1 MPSTHTRIHITTALS
16 AAFLTAC
23 ASAPKPI
30 DLPISS
36 LTAPTES
43 VGKSAIAF
51 QASDGTCNK
60 SGFKISPEL
69 ETGKY
74 GLAQNIE
81 ISSSTFKLKSKSLT
95 QTKFAS
101 SSKQLYVKTMA
112 PGKYVITRIWCYDS
126 NGSTATTYYTKPSRV
141 DIFGAFE
148 VEPNQTNYIGA
159 LQVARSYGGGGYPTF
174 TIRDKSADARVFF
187 DEHYADK
194 TAPMQVKL
202 AERQGPGQSGFGNG
216 DLATILKIL
225 EESKARIAAE
235 KAAEEAA
242 AKDAISETN

>member
-1 MPSTHTRIHITTALS
+1 MPFTQPKIFLATAIS
-16 AAFLTAC
+16 AAFLTGC

-30 DLPISS
+30 NLPLSS
-36 LTAPTES
+36 LEAPTEA

-74 GLAQNIE
+74 GPAERIE

-101 SSKQLYVKTMA
+101 SSKQLYVKTMP

-126 NGSTATTYYTKPSRV
+126 NGTTATTYYTKSDRI
-141 DIFGAFE
+141 DIFGTFE
-148 VEPNQTNYIGA
+148 VEPNKTNYIGA

-194 TAPMQVKL
+194 TAPMHVKL

-225 EESKARIAAE
+225 EESKARVAAK

-242 AKDAISETN
+242 AATE